1 MLPKDPEI
9 LVGYINLKLRDMYSS
24 IDALCD
30 DLDEDKNE
38 IEQLLKSAGYKYDE
52 ATNQYR

>member
-1 MLPKDPEI
+1 MIPKDPEI
-9 LVGYINLKLRDMYSS
+9 LVGFINLKLRDMYSG

-38 IEQLLKSAGYKYDE
+38 IEQILKSAGYKYDE